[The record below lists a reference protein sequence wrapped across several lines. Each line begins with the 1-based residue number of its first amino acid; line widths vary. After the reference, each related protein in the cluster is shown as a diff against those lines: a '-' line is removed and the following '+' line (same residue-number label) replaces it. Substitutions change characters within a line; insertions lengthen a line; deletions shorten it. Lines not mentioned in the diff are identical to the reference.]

1 MNHDKQVEMEE
12 YLYEVETDKN
22 LALSMLA
29 RIIGLTEV
37 KVQELQSKSMVDG
50 IKEDLVHNIKKQL
63 NDALEWLEEYD
74 KCVTLLL
81 DEYGWQ

>member
-63 NDALEWLEEYD
+63 ENAIVWLEEYD